1 MNLLKLSLHGRFSF
15 LYHSIVEGN
24 PKFTIPSQIV
34 VTRRQFIYTF
44 TSNRN
49 RSCLPGNIERIFNL
63 EKTIIECDNVS
74 FHYEHSTV
82 LEDISLEVK
91 EGEFWALIGPN
102 GSGKST
108 LINII
113 LGLLKPD
120 QGNIKLFGQNID
132 SFKQRERIGYVSQK
146 SNSFNSGF
154 PATVLEVVKSG
165 LARKIGLFKS
175 FTKHD
180 EQKAMDALHVVKMD
194 DFANKNIGEL
204 SGGQQQRVFIA
215 RALVGEPDLL
225 IMDEPTVG
233 IDQKNVA
240 SFYSMLNA
248 LNREHGIAILLVTHE
263 VDLVTEL
270 ATHVACL
277 NRSIHFHGNRSDYK
291 KMNDADIS
299 AWYGHPVRRVH
310 QDEKE
315 GQR

>member
-1 MNLLKLSLHGRFSF
+1 MTN
-15 LYHSIVEGN
+15 
-24 PKFTIPSQIV
+24 
-34 VTRRQFIYTF
+34 
-44 TSNRN
+44 
-49 RSCLPGNIERIFNL
+49 
-63 EKTIIECDNVS
+63 TIIECTDVN
-74 FHYEHSTV
+74 FRYEHSTV
-82 LEDISLEVK
+82 LENISLEVK

-113 LGLLKPD
+113 LGLLKAD
-120 QGNIKLFGQNID
+120 QGTVKLFGQNVD

-165 LARKIGLFKS
+165 LTRKVGLFKGFS
-175 FTKHD
+175 RND
-180 EQKAMDALHVVKMD
+180 EQKALEALEIVKMEG
-194 DFANKNIGEL
+194 FAGQNIGEL

-240 SFYSMLNA
+240 SFYSMLNE

-263 VDLVTEL
+263 IDLVTEL

-277 NRSIHFHGNRSDYK
+277 NRSIHFHGVQSDYK

-299 AWYGHPVRRVH
+299 SWYGHPVRRVH
-310 QDEKE
+310 QEKK
-315 GQR
+315 GV

>member
-1 MNLLKLSLHGRFSF
+1 MIN
-15 LYHSIVEGN
+15 
-24 PKFTIPSQIV
+24 
-34 VTRRQFIYTF
+34 
-44 TSNRN
+44 
-49 RSCLPGNIERIFNL
+49 
-63 EKTIIECDNVS
+63 TIIECTDVN
-74 FHYEHSTV
+74 FRYEQSTV

-113 LGLLKPD
+113 LGLLKAD
-120 QGNIKLFGQNID
+120 QGTVKLFGQNVD

-165 LARKIGLFKS
+165 LTRKAGLFKS
-175 FTKHD
+175 FSKHD
-180 EQKAMDALHVVKMD
+180 EQKALDALRIVKME
-194 DFANKNIGEL
+194 DFASQNIGEL

-240 SFYSMLNA
+240 SFYSMLNE

-263 VDLVTEL
+263 IDLVTEL

-277 NRSIHFHGNRSDYK
+277 NRSIHFHGVQSDYK
-291 KMNDADIS
+291 KMNDTGIS
-299 AWYGHPVRRVH
+299 LWYGHPVRRVH
-310 QDEKE
+310 QEQK
-315 GQR
+315 GI